1 MTGVTFFGRTAA
13 LLLAAAISWTAQG
26 QQPHPERIYLS
37 GQGPADAVTWEFR
50 CSKGQRSG
58 AWHPIAVPCNWELQG
73 FGDYTYGRWYT
84 VKEARP
90 SDEEGR
96 YRRRFDAPKG
106 WRGQRIQ
113 LWFDGVMTDT
123 EVWVN
128 GRPAGEV
135 HRGGFYRFGYDIT
148 DLVRFGGGNLL
159 EVKVSKHSANKS
171 VNAAERKA
179 DWWLYGGIYR
189 PVWLEVV
196 PQTHI
201 GHFQLA
207 ADADGRVRVL
217 VATEGERDGYRCRL
231 SLRSLGEGR
240 SLRTLDGAEYVDF
253 PIDADETR
261 SESRWNAPELWTP
274 ERPRLYT
281 ARIELRDPTGRTV
294 QQREVRT
301 GFRTVE
307 FRPQDGIYLNGT
319 RLILKGINRHSFSV
333 DGGRATDPAMSREDA
348 LLIRAMNMNAVR
360 SHYPPDEHFLDMCD
374 SLGLLY
380 VDELAGWHDA
390 YDTQTGARLVREMVR
405 RDVNH
410 PSVILWSNG
419 NEGGWN
425 TKNDPL
431 FARYDALQQRHT
443 IHPWADFDD
452 LDTHHY
458 PAYLTG
464 VGRFVNGCRVFLPTE
479 FMHSLYDEGGGAGLR
494 NFWDRWLTSPLFAGG
509 FIWAF
514 CDEAPK
520 RTDRGGVLDSEG
532 SLAPDGVLGP
542 RREKE
547 GSFYAIREEWSPVRL
562 PRMWITPR
570 FDGRFLVK
578 NEYLYTN
585 LADCRMNYTVRRVP
599 SPAAADTASRVVA
612 RGPVTLPDALPGE
625 SRMARMEVPANFFDG
640 DVLELEA
647 LGPDGQSLCTWSF
660 PIRPARDYHARE
672 KAAIQTADKTDNG
685 TGNGTDDRTTDKGAG
700 KTSGMPRA
708 EAVEGEIRLSGGGVH
723 VTFDAATG
731 LLQRLA
737 REDGTVIPLS
747 DGPVAVGMKMR
758 YLPDKSTLR
767 NTETEA
773 VYCARY
779 LGGADSIV
787 WRLTD
792 DGALEMRA
800 LLLNRGSGGR
810 GFDDAVTE
818 NRIFNLGLTFS
829 YPESACTGL
838 RWLGCGPYRVWKN
851 RLAGARFGLWH
862 KAWNDTVTGAE
873 FETMVYPEFKGY
885 HANLYW
891 ATLENPAA
899 PLTLNALSDGIYL
912 RLFTPREPSES
923 ETRSLPQFPA
933 GDLSFLLEIP
943 AIHSFKPIEQQGPDS
958 QPGNIRIK
966 QGDEGLHIDVRFDC
980 GARR

>member
-1 MTGVTFFGRTAA
+1 MIAHSFFGRLSA
-13 LLLAAAISWTAQG
+13 LFWAVAIPLAAAA

-37 GQGPADAVTWEFR
+37 GRGTGDAVEWEFR
-50 CSKGQRSG
+50 CSKGQQSG
-58 AWHPIAVPCNWELQG
+58 RWKKIAVPCNWELQG

-84 VKEARP
+84 DKGARP
-90 SDEEGR
+90 SDEEGH
-96 YRRRFDAPKG
+96 YRRRFDAPKA
-106 WRGQRIQ
+106 WRGQRI
-113 LWFDGVMTDT
+113 LIRFDGVMTDT
-123 EVWVN
+123 EVLVN

-148 DLVRFGGGNLL
+148 DLVRIGQRNLL
-159 EVKVSKHSANKS
+159 EVKVAKHSANES

-196 PQTHI
+196 PPTHI
-201 GHFQLA
+201 DHFQLA
-207 ADADGRVRVL
+207 AEADGRVRL
-217 VATEGERDGYRCRL
+217 LIATAGDCRGYSCRL
-231 SLRSLGEGR
+231 SLRDLWDGTP
-240 SLRTLDGAEYVDF
+240 LRTSDGALSVDF
-253 PIDADETR
+253 PIDADAEQTF
-261 SESRWNAPELWTP
+261 SESRWHAPERWTP
-274 ERPRLYT
+274 ETPRLYT
-281 ARIELRDPTGRTV
+281 ARLELRDPESRTV

-319 RLILKGINRHSFSV
+319 RLILKGINRHSFTV
-333 DGGRATDPAMSREDA
+333 RGGRATDPATSREDA
-348 LLIRAMNMNAVR
+348 LLIRSMNMNAVR

-390 YDTQTGARLVREMVR
+390 YDTQTGARLVREMIR

-410 PSVILWSNG
+410 PSVILWANG

-425 TKNDPL
+425 RRTDPL
-431 FARYDALQQRHT
+431 FARYDTLQQRHT

-464 VGRFVNGCRVFLPTE
+464 VGRFTNGYRVFMPTE

-494 NFWDRWLTSPLFAGG
+494 NFWDRWLTSPFFAGG

-514 CDEAPK
+514 CDEAPM
-520 RTDRGGVLDSEG
+520 RTDRGGRLDSEG
-532 SLAPDGVLGP
+532 SLAPDGVMGP

-547 GSFYAIREEWSPVRL
+547 GSYYAIREEWSPVRL
-562 PRMWITPR
+562 KRLLITPH
-570 FDGRFLVK
+570 FDGQFLVK
-578 NEYLYTN
+578 NEFLYTN
-585 LADCRMNYTVRRVP
+585 LSDCRMDYTVRRTP
-599 SPAAADTASRVVA
+599 SPAAADTASRTVA
-612 RGPVTLPDALPGE
+612 RGTVTLPDALPGE
-625 SRMARMEVPANFFDG
+625 SRMARMELPANFFDG

-647 LGPDGQSLCTWSF
+647 FAPDGHSLCTWSY
-660 PIRPARDYHARE
+660 PIRLVRDYHARE
-672 KAAIQTADKTDNG
+672 RMMNRPADKPADIPADTPKAEEND
-685 TGNGTDDRTTDKGAG
+685 G
-700 KTSGMPRA
+700 K
-708 EAVEGEIRLSGGGVH
+708 IHLSGGGLR

-731 LLQRLA
+731 LLQRVV

-747 DGPVAVGMKMR
+747 NGPIAVGMKMR
-758 YLPDKSTLR
+758 YLPEKSTLR
-767 NTETEA
+767 NTRDGA

-787 WRLTD
+787 WRLGA
-792 DGALEMRA
+792 DGILEMRA
-800 LLLNRGSGGR
+800 LLLNRGKGGR
-810 GFDDAVTE
+810 GFDDAVSDE
-818 NRIFNLGLTFS
+818 RIFNLGLTFS
-829 YPESACTGL
+829 YPESACTGM

-891 ATLENPAA
+891 ATLENPTA
-899 PLTLNALSDGIYL
+899 PMTLRGLSDGLYL
-912 RLFTPREPSES
+912 RLFTPREPSEA
-923 ETRSLPQFPA
+923 ETRSLPRFPA

-943 AIHSFKPIEQQGPDS
+943 AIHSFKPVEQQGPDS

-966 QGDEGLHIDVRFDC
+966 KGDEGLHIDVSFDFHT
-980 GARR
+980 GR

>member
-1 MTGVTFFGRTAA
+1 MTAHSFFGRLSA
-13 LLLAAAISWTAQG
+13 LLCAVAIPLAAAA

-37 GQGPADAVTWEFR
+37 GRGTGDAVEWEFR
-50 CSKGQRSG
+50 CSKGRQSG
-58 AWHPIAVPCNWELQG
+58 RWQKIAVPCNWELQG

-84 VKEARP
+84 DKGARP
-90 SDEEGR
+90 SDEEGH
-96 YRRRFDAPKG
+96 YRRRFDAPKA
-106 WRGQRIQ
+106 WRGQRI
-113 LWFDGVMTDT
+113 LIRFDGVMTDT
-123 EVWVN
+123 EVLVN
-128 GRPAGEV
+128 GRQAGEV

-148 DLVRFGGGNLL
+148 DLVRIGQRNLL
-159 EVKVSKHSANKS
+159 EVKVAKHSANES
-171 VNAAERKA
+171 INAAERKA

-196 PQTHI
+196 PPTHI
-201 GHFQLA
+201 DHFQLA
-207 ADADGRVRVL
+207 AEADGRVRLL
-217 VATEGERDGYRCRL
+217 VATAGDCRGYSCRL
-231 SLRSLGEGR
+231 SLRDLRDGTQ
-240 SLRTLDGAEYVDF
+240 LRTSDGALSVDF
-253 PIDADETR
+253 PIDADARQTL
-261 SESRWNAPELWTP
+261 SESRWHAPERWTP
-274 ERPRLYT
+274 ETPRLYT
-281 ARIELRDPTGRTV
+281 ARLELRDPAGRTV

-307 FRPQDGIYLNGT
+307 FRPQDGLYLNGT
-319 RLILKGINRHSFSV
+319 RLILKGINRHSFTV
-333 DGGRATDPAMSREDA
+333 RGGRATDPATSREDA
-348 LLIRAMNMNAVR
+348 LLIRSMNMNAVR

-390 YDTQTGARLVREMVR
+390 YDTQTGARLVREMIR

-410 PSVILWSNG
+410 PSVILWANG

-425 TKNDPL
+425 RRTDPL
-431 FARYDALQQRHT
+431 FARYDTLQQRHT

-464 VGRFVNGCRVFLPTE
+464 VGRFTNGYRVFMPTE

-494 NFWDRWLTSPLFAGG
+494 NFWDRWLTSPFFAGG

-514 CDEAPK
+514 CDEAPM
-520 RTDRGGVLDSEG
+520 RTDRGGRLDSEG

-547 GSFYAIREEWSPVRL
+547 GSYYAIREEWSPVQL
-562 PRMWITPR
+562 PRLLITPH

-578 NEYLYTN
+578 NEFLYTN
-585 LADCRMNYTVRRVP
+585 LSDCRMDYTVRRTP
-599 SPAAADTASRVVA
+599 SPAAADTASRTVA
-612 RGPVTLPDALPGE
+612 RGTVTLPDALPGE
-625 SRMARMEVPANFFDG
+625 SRMVRMELPANFFDG

-647 LGPDGQSLCTWSF
+647 FAPDGRSLCTWSC
-660 PIRPARDYHARE
+660 PIRLARDYHARE
-672 KAAIQTADKTDNG
+672 RRINRPDKPTGTPAD
-685 TGNGTDDRTTDKGAG
+685 A
-700 KTSGMPRA
+700 PRA
-708 EAVEGEIRLSGGGVH
+708 EADGGKIRLSGGGLR

-731 LLQRLA
+731 LLQSVE

-747 DGPVAVGMKMR
+747 NGPIAVGMKMR
-758 YLPDKSTLR
+758 CLPEKSTVR
-767 NTETEA
+767 NTPDGA

-787 WRLTD
+787 WRLGA
-792 DGALEMRA
+792 DGVLEMRA
-800 LLLNRGSGGR
+800 LLLNRGKGGR
-810 GFDDAVTE
+810 GFDDAVSDE
-818 NRIFNLGLTFS
+818 RIFNLGLTFS
-829 YPESACTGL
+829 YPESACTGM

-873 FETMVYPEFKGY
+873 FEKMVYPEFKGY

-891 ATLENPAA
+891 ATLENPTA
-899 PLTLNALSDGIYL
+899 PMTLRGLSDGLYL
-912 RLFTPREPSES
+912 RLFTPREPSEA
-923 ETRSLPQFPA
+923 ETRSLPPFPA

-943 AIHSFKPIEQQGPDS
+943 AIHSFKPVEQQGPDS

-966 QGDEGLHIDVRFDC
+966 KGDEGLHIDVSFDFHT
-980 GARR
+980 GR